1 MSKTDEP
8 RKYFC
13 NNCLKEFRSTSK
25 PSHCPRC
32 NASGKWIFDSANRFL
47 GRVKVAIENKGKLL
61 RSSEN
66 RTKIS
71 LKGKLAKDSDYI
83 EVEKNRSIHHVE
95 EMDENGNWK
104 VVYHKD
110 EPLDVHNRRKQ
121 ESKK

>member
-8 RKYFC
+8 KKYFC

-47 GRVKVAIENKGKLL
+47 YRVKVAVKDKGKLL
-61 RSSEN
+61 SSSEN

-71 LKGKLAKDSDYI
+71 AKDSLYRDI
-83 EVEKNRSIHHVE
+83 EKNRSIHHVE

-121 ESKK
+121 QSKNRP